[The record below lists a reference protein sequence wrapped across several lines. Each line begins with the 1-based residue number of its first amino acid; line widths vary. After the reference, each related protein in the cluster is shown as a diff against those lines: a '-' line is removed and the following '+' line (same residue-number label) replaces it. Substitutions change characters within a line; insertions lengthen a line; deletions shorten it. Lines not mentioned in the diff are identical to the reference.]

1 MYFEKLFNDYSD
13 NVNKLFVGQ
22 SLREVKKLYEIK
34 NNTYRVSTINDGEES
49 YIIRYDLNTIL
60 NEVFNFSEAV
70 IKALKKENTLVG
82 SIFNTKDDSASEFAD
97 NNTAFIKKIIK
108 NDHKIFLKEH
118 NEITIMFWKASTAL
132 SISDEGVYYF
142 DVNGYV
148 SSDLIQVLDNDG
160 ESAIIEAIHSFNK
173 NLAAMVNIDTKVFNK
188 SFFEKINQLS
198 YAECFNL
205 RKRVDEF
212 KFVDREDIETFLK
225 PLREKDR
232 FSSHWIGDDNTVFI
246 SSTYTDALL
255 DSVKLI
261 LNDDTYAHFLKAFNF
276 YHNYK
281 SMMNEQYMSTI
292 QLCFR
297 HKLDQFDTSFITI
310 NLGCQFEINISVP
323 FRSEDLSRTFIFHV
337 SGSVIPDETY
347 VSLHT
352 DTLVELYDY
361 IFESCNRK
369 VLSLVDKSL
378 TQFET
383 RDVELI
389 RMIKI

>member
-13 NVNKLFVGQ
+13 NVNKLFVGH
-22 SLREVKKLYEIK
+22 SLREVEKLYEIK

-132 SISDEGVYYF
+132 SISEEGVYYF

-148 SSDLIQVLDNDG
+148 SSDLIQIVDNDG

-173 NLAAMVNIDTKVFNK
+173 NLAAMVNIDTKLFNK
-188 SFFEKINQLS
+188 SFFEKIHQLS

-225 PLREKDR
+225 PLREKDK
-232 FSSHWIGDDNTVFI
+232 FSSLWMFDSNSVLIT
-246 SSTYTDALL
+246 SKYTSAFL
-255 DSVKLI
+255 DSVRLI
-261 LNDDTYAHFLKAFNF
+261 LRDDIYADFVKAFNF

-281 SMMNEQYMSTI
+281 SMMNEQYASTI
-292 QLCFR
+292 ALNFR
-297 HKLDQFDTSFITI
+297 HKLDEFDTANII
-310 NLGCQFEINISVP
+310 IQLGLQFEINISVP
-323 FRSEDLSRTFIFHV
+323 FKSNDLSRAAIFHI
-337 SGSVIPDETY
+337 SGSVIKDDNT
-347 VSLHT
+347 VSLHA
-352 DTLVELYDY
+352 DTLVDLYDY

-369 VLSLVDKSL
+369 ALSLVDKPL